1 MQTSNENRVLSRR
14 MARHLSAE
22 ELDKLLGKGSK
33 NQFTQVPSIPHF
45 PDP

>member
-1 MQTSNENRVLSRR
+1 MKNNNDNRVLSRR

-22 ELDKLLGKGSK
+22 ELNKLLGAG

-45 PDP
+45 PDA

>member
-1 MQTSNENRVLSRR
+1 MTNDNKNRVLSRR

-22 ELDKLLGKGSK
+22 ELQNLLGKGK

-45 PDP
+45 PDA